1 MTGDI
6 SATTLAIALGLTALT
21 ALSTC
26 IGSLLAFLPGT
37 SDRRFISVALGLS
50 AGVMVYVALTGILPE
65 SIEKLGRQNALWA
78 VVAFTGGMGLMA
90 VLDMVL
96 PEHGGCRHTP
106 DGKES
111 CGDSAGSAQQRRR
124 LRRTGLILAST
135 IAVHN
140 FPEGMATFVSALGGL
155 DVALPLALAIC
166 IHNVPMGIAMAAPVY
181 YGTCSRRKAFFCTFF
196 SGMAAVAGAV
206 VALLFL
212 LPWWT
217 PQLESLCMAAVA
229 GVMLFIAFD
238 ELLPEAE
245 AYGRHSLVIAGLVAG
260 VALMAFCL
268 LLFGHNH

>member
-6 SATTLAIALGLTALT
+6 SASTLAIALGLTALT

-37 SDRRFISVALGLS
+37 SDRRFVSVALGLS
-50 AGVMVYVALTGILPE
+50 AGVMVYVALAGILPE
-65 SIEKLGRQNALWA
+65 SVEKLGTHNAPW
-78 VVAFTGGMGLMA
+78 VVAAFIGGMGIMSLFDTLM
-90 VLDMVL
+90 
-96 PEHGGCRHTP
+96 PGHERCRHMSGRDDSCQEP
-106 DGKES
+106 DGNS
-111 CGDSAGSAQQRRR
+111 QRRR
-124 LRRTGLILAST
+124 LRRTGVILAYT
-135 IAVHN
+135 IAIHN

-155 DVALPLALAIC
+155 EVALPLAIAIC
-166 IHNVPMGIAMAAPVY
+166 IHNVPMGMAMAAPVY
-181 YGTCSRRKAFFCTFF
+181 YGTCSRRKAFLCTFF

-217 PQLESLCMAAVA
+217 PRLESLCMAAVA
-229 GVMLFIAFD
+229 GVMLFIAFN

-245 AYGRHSLVIAGLVAG
+245 SYGRHRLVMTGLIAG
-260 VALMAFCL
+260 VALMALSL